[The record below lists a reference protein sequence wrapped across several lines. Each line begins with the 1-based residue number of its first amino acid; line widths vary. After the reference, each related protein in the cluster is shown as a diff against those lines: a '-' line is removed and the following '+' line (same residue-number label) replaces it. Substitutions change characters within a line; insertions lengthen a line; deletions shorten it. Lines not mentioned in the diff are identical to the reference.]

1 MFLQMSASQTPFGSE
16 MRVLFMASTFHPK
29 IGGAETYALNLTRGL
44 AALGHRIEIVTDG
57 FPGEP
62 VSSELS
68 TNISL
73 KRLHRY
79 RDRAGAQEIIPWEEM
94 AFGLLPELAE
104 IAAAFGPDV
113 IMSNSLDLC
122 VPAKLTSLAA
132 RVPWVATF
140 HEQAP
145 ERDPMGESIF
155 HLAYR
160 LLDPDAV
167 IAGSRFYFA
176 RAEKFARPDRCHLI
190 YHGIDTERFR
200 ALDTTAEVRARYA
213 IASDSTLIVSLGR
226 FKARKGFLDL
236 IRACALLKQGDRPIT
251 LIIAGS
257 LNSASAAYLDEMRS
271 LIAAS
276 DLSDCVHIEDALTH
290 DGAAWLLSGADIV
303 VQASLEEGL
312 GLAVIEA
319 MACCRPVVATRIPAH
334 TEIIDIDGV
343 ALLVEPGE
351 PDEIASAL
359 RSLIDEPQPRRRLGE
374 HARAHVVRNFSRDT
388 MAASTA
394 HLLEAVI
401 RGRNWHG

>member
-1 MFLQMSASQTPFGSE
+1 

-44 AALGHRIEIVTDG
+44 AALGHKIEIVTDC

-68 TNISL
+68 TNVSL

-79 RDRAGAQEIIPWEEM
+79 RDRADAQEIILWEEM

-104 IAAAFGPDV
+104 IAAAFRPEV

-122 VPAKLTSLAA
+122 VPAKLTSLTTGA
-132 RVPWVATF
+132 PWVATF

-145 ERDPMGESIF
+145 EREPMGESTL

-176 RAEKFARPDRCHLI
+176 RAERFARPDRCHLI

-200 ALDTTAEVRARYA
+200 ALDTTAEVRERYA
-213 IASDSTLIVSLGR
+213 IVSDAMLIISLGR
-226 FKARKGFLDL
+226 FKTRKGFLDL
-236 IRACALLKQGDRPIT
+236 IRAFALLKQGGRHIE

-257 LNSASAAYLDEMRS
+257 LNSASAGYLDEMRS

-276 DLSDCVHIEDALTH
+276 GLSDCVHIEDVLTH
-290 DGAAWLLSGADIV
+290 DRVAWLLSGGDIV

-319 MACCRPVVATRIPAH
+319 MACGRPVVATRIPAH
-334 TEIIDIDGV
+334 TEIIDSDGV

-351 PDEIASAL
+351 PGEIAIAL
-359 RSLIDEPQPRRRLGE
+359 TSLIDEPRQRRRLGE
-374 HARAHVVRNFSRDT
+374 RARAHVVRKFSRDT

-394 HLLEAVI
+394 HLLESVI
-401 RGRNWHG
+401 RGRNGHG